1 MNRYK
6 CFIHRNNDEQKMLII
21 NKYKKWRQIIWEN
34 EDDEEC
40 MGWIQNYKLTEFKVP
55 RNK

>member
-1 MNRYK
+1 MDDLAA
-6 CFIHRNNDEQKMLII
+6 CMLLT
-21 NKYKKWRQIIWEN
+21 YAFVALN
-34 EDDEEC
+34 EMMEPLK